1 MVALGFP
8 SPEGRGDQRGEDL
21 PEDTMTSQIT
31 RREFVETSAGLVISF
46 YLPSRPVPAAA
57 PAPFSPNAWLRI
69 GTDGIVTLTVDKS
82 EMGQGSQTGLAM
94 ILAEELDA
102 DWSTVRLGPMPENPA
117 AWSRTMRTG
126 GSNAIRSSW
135 EPLRKAGATARA
147 MLVTA
152 AAQAWKV
159 DRATCRADKGAV
171 LHVPSG
177 RRLSYGAL
185 ATRAAA
191 LPAPTDAPLKDPKDF
206 RLVGTRMTRL
216 DTPGKVDGSA
226 LFGIDVKVPG
236 MLVASIER
244 SPVLGGRLKR
254 FNGDRAQ
261 AMPGVHHVVAL
272 EPSSWLGANGA
283 WAAGCAA
290 GVAVVADTYWQAVE
304 ARRAL
309 DIEWDEGDS
318 GALDSASIRAQ
329 LVALAERPG
338 IVAQTIGDVAA
349 ALAGAATRIEGV
361 YDVPFV
367 HHATMEPMNC
377 TAHVR
382 ADGCDVWAPTQNQ
395 GDAQRVAAE
404 VTGLPKEKVRIH
416 TTLSGGGFGRRLEP
430 DFVSEAVRVS
440 QAVGAPV
447 KVIWTREDD
456 MRNGFYRPT
465 SYNRFSAGLDASGR
479 LVAWTHR
486 IAGMPLRLK
495 FGPLEKGI
503 DDSLVDGAIDLPYAI
518 PNLLVD
524 QLTLT
529 LPAVPLGP
537 WRSVGVSHNGFVTE
551 CFLDEIA
558 AAGGRDPFELRREL
572 LRDKPRHRRTLEL
585 AAEKAGW
592 GSTLPP
598 GKSRGIALAEWGPTV
613 CVEVAEVSVDAEGT
627 VHVPRV
633 VCAVDCG
640 QAVNTGQVEAQIQ
653 GGVVFGL
660 SAALYGEITLD
671 KGRVVQGNFDTYPV
685 VRMPE
690 APAVEV
696 YIVPSSDPQGGAGE
710 PGVPPIA
717 PAVCNAIFAA
727 TGKRIRRLPIGK
739 IVST

>member
-1 MVALGFP
+1 
-8 SPEGRGDQRGEDL
+8 
-21 PEDTMTSQIT
+21 MTSGIT
-31 RREFVETSAGLVISF
+31 RREFVETTTGLVIAF
-46 YLPSRPVPAAA
+46 ALPWRADAALVPAAA
-57 PAPFSPNAWLRI
+57 APPFAPNAWLRI
-69 GTDGIVTLTVDKS
+69 GSDGIVTLTLDRS
-82 EMGQGSQTGLAM
+82 EMGQGAQTGLAI
-94 ILAEELDA
+94 ILAEELEA
-102 DWSTVRLGPMPENPA
+102 DWSTIRLGPIPENPA
-117 AWSRTMRTG
+117 GWSRIMRTG

-135 EPLRKAGATARA
+135 EPLRKAGATARE
-147 MLVTA
+147 MLITA

-159 DRATCRADKGAV
+159 DRTTCRAEKGTV
-171 LHVPSG
+171 THVPSG
-177 RRLSYGAL
+177 RRLSYGTL
-185 ATRAAA
+185 AARAAA
-191 LPAPTDAPLKDPKDF
+191 LPVPTDAPLKDPKDF
-206 RLVGTRMTRL
+206 RLVGTRVTRL

-236 MLVASIER
+236 MLIASIER
-244 SPVLGGRLKR
+244 SPVLGGRVKR
-254 FNGDRAQ
+254 VNADRAK
-261 AMPGVHHVVAL
+261 AMPGVRHVVTL
-272 EPSSWLGANGA
+272 EPSPWIGTNG

-290 GVAVVADTYWQAVE
+290 GVAVVADTYWQAVQ

-309 DIEWDEGDS
+309 EIEWDEGDS
-318 GALDSASIRAQ
+318 ATLDSASIRAQ
-329 LVALAERPG
+329 LLALAARPG
-338 IVAQTIGDVAA
+338 IVAQTIGDATA
-349 ALAGAATRIEGV
+349 ALAGAAKRIEAE

-382 ADGCDVWAPTQNQ
+382 GGECDVWAPTQNQ

-440 QAVGAPV
+440 QAAGVPV

-465 SYNRFSAGLDASGR
+465 SYNRFSAGLDAAGR

-486 IAGMPLRLK
+486 IAGTPLRLK
-495 FGPLEKGI
+495 FGPLAKGI
-503 DDSLVDGAIDLPYAI
+503 DDSLIDGAIDLPYAI

-529 LPAVPLGP
+529 LPTVPLGP

-592 GSTLPP
+592 GTPLPA
-598 GKSRGIALAEWGPTV
+598 GRSRGIALAEWGPTV
-613 CVEVAEVSVDAEGT
+613 CVEVAEVSVEADGS
-627 VHVPRV
+627 VRVPRV

-640 QAVNTGQVEAQIQ
+640 QAVNTGQVEAQMQ
-653 GGVVFGL
+653 GGIVFGL
-660 SAALYGEITLD
+660 SAALYGEITID

-727 TGKRIRRLPIGK
+727 TGKRIRKLPIGR
-739 IVST
+739 VVV

>member
-1 MVALGFP
+1 
-8 SPEGRGDQRGEDL
+8 
-21 PEDTMTSQIT
+21 MTSGIT
-31 RREFVETSAGLVISF
+31 RREFVETTTSLVIAF
-46 YLPSRPVPAAA
+46 ALPWRADAALAPAAA
-57 PAPFSPNAWLRI
+57 APPFAPNAWLRI
-69 GTDGIVTLTVDKS
+69 GSDGIVTLTLDRS
-82 EMGQGSQTGLAM
+82 EMGQGAQTGLAI
-94 ILAEELDA
+94 ILAEELEA
-102 DWSTVRLGPMPENPA
+102 DWSTIRLGPMPENPA
-117 AWSRTMRTG
+117 GWSRIMRTG

-135 EPLRKAGATARA
+135 EPLRKAGATARE
-147 MLVTA
+147 MLITA

-159 DRATCRADKGAV
+159 DRTTCRAETGTV
-171 LHVPSG
+171 THVPSG
-177 RRLSYGAL
+177 RRVSYGTL
-185 ATRAAA
+185 AARAAA
-191 LPAPTDAPLKDPKDF
+191 LPMPPDAPLKDPKDF
-206 RLVGTRMTRL
+206 RLVGTRVTRL

-226 LFGIDVKVPG
+226 QFGIDVKVPG
-236 MLVASIER
+236 MLIASIER
-244 SPVLGGRLKR
+244 SPVLGGRVKR
-254 FNGDRAQ
+254 VNADRAK
-261 AMPGVHHVVAL
+261 AMPGVRHVVTL
-272 EPSSWLGANGA
+272 EPSPWIGTNG

-290 GVAVVADTYWQAVE
+290 GIAVVADTYWQAVQ

-309 DIEWDEGDS
+309 EIEWDEGDS
-318 GALDSASIRAQ
+318 ATLDSASIRAQ
-329 LVALAERPG
+329 LLALAARPG
-338 IVAQTIGDVAA
+338 IVAQTIGDATA
-349 ALAGAATRIEGV
+349 ALAGAAKRIEAE

-377 TAHVR
+377 TADVR
-382 ADGCDVWAPTQNQ
+382 GGECDVWAPTQNQ

-440 QAVGAPV
+440 QAAGVPV

-465 SYNRFSAGLDASGR
+465 SYNRFSAGLDAAGR

-486 IAGMPLRLK
+486 IAGTPLRLK
-495 FGPLEKGI
+495 FGPLAKGI
-503 DDSLVDGAIDLPYAI
+503 DDSLIDGAIDLPYAI

-529 LPAVPLGP
+529 LPTVPLGP

-592 GSTLPP
+592 GTPLPA
-598 GKSRGIALAEWGPTV
+598 GRSRGIALAEWGPTV
-613 CVEVAEVSVDAEGT
+613 CVEVAEVSVEADGS
-627 VHVPRV
+627 VRVPRV

-640 QAVNTGQVEAQIQ
+640 QAVNTGQVEAQMQ
-653 GGVVFGL
+653 GGIVFGL
-660 SAALYGEITLD
+660 SAALYGEITID

-727 TGKRIRRLPIGK
+727 TGKRIRKLPIGR
-739 IVST
+739 VVV